1 MPESSDATLAARHHD
16 DRERAKTALAD
27 EARLRVAL
35 READIVPLLLL
46 VGQLTGEDAL
56 LERASKFITGGWS
69 FLNTIPEP
77 LRDEIRDRVV
87 GALRDLAAGH
97 AQSVPKPSPER
108 FRQLLSYGVGE
119 TLPELYA
126 EAMLEEWPEA
136 KGDLRSVPWRKPVSF
151 SAKEQLKVA
160 IIGAGASGICL
171 GAKLREAG
179 IPFTIYEKNPELGGT
194 WFENSYP
201 GCAVDIPNAA
211 YSFSFAPNPDW
222 SREFSGRDE
231 LWAYLKKIAADY
243 DVTRSIEFNTE
254 VVSAAFEEDASDWR
268 ITVKRP
274 DGSRAE
280 IRAPI
285 MACAVGQ
292 LNRPS
297 IPNLPGLDRFRGRV
311 IHTAQWD
318 QGYDLA
324 GKRVA
329 LIGTG
334 ASAMQVGPSIAP
346 IVARLAIFQ
355 RSPAWVAYNP
365 NYLKDVSDGMRWC
378 LANIPFLERWHRF
391 LMWWAGSD
399 ALHPVLQKDPSWPT
413 PDISLNQK
421 SHELRGR
428 LIDHIRAQVGD
439 DPELLAK
446 VIPTYPPYGKRMLR
460 DNNWYKT
467 LKRDNVDLIASGIA
481 AIDETGITDGDG
493 KHHPLDAIILATGFH
508 ASRMLWPVEI
518 TGRGGKTI
526 RDLWGDDDPRAYMG
540 MTVPGFPNMFVLYGP
555 NTNLSHGG
563 SIFFHAECQTRH
575 ILLCLREL
583 IESGK
588 TLIECKQAVHDAYNQ
603 RVDAAHEKM
612 IWTHGGMNTWYRNKR
627 GRVTTNSPW
636 RIIDYWAMTRTL
648 NKDDYVIR

>member
-1 MPESSDATLAARHHD
+1 MPDQAPRATVTNEDYRA
-16 DRERAKTALAD
+16 RAKAALAD
-27 EARLRVAL
+27 ETRLRAAL
-35 READIVPLLLL
+35 RDADTVPLMLLA
-46 VGQLTGEDAL
+46 GQLTGEDAL
-56 LERASKFITGGWS
+56 LEHATKFITGGWS
-69 FLNTIPEP
+69 FLNTIPDD
-77 LRDEIRDRVV
+77 LRAEIRERVV
-87 GALRDLAAGH
+87 DALRALADGTARD
-97 AQSVPKPSPER
+97 VPKPSPAR
-108 FRQLLSYGVGE
+108 FRRLLSLGVGE

-126 EAMLEEWPEA
+126 EAMLEEWPQGT
-136 KGDLRSVPWRKPVSF
+136 GDLRAVQWRKPVDTP
-151 SAKEQLKVA
+151 AKAKLHVA

-171 GAKLREAG
+171 GVKLRTAG
-179 IPFTIYEKNPELGGT
+179 IPFMIYEKNPELGGT

-211 YSFSFAPNPDW
+211 YSFSFAPNPHW

-254 VVSAAFEEDASDWR
+254 IVSAAFDETASNWR
-268 ITVKRP
+268 LTVKRR
-274 DGSRAE
+274 DGATSE
-280 IRAPI
+280 IRAPVI
-285 MACAVGQ
+285 ACAVGQ

-297 IPNLPGLDRFRGRV
+297 VPKLPGLDRFGGKV

-318 QGYDLA
+318 HDYDLA

-334 ASAMQVGPSIAP
+334 ASAMQAGPSIAP
-346 IVARLAIFQ
+346 IVQRLSIFQ

-365 NYLKDVSDGMRWC
+365 NYLKDVSEGMRWC

-413 PDISLNQK
+413 PDVSLNQK

-428 LIDHIRAQVGD
+428 LIDHITKEVGD

-467 LKRDNVDLIASGIA
+467 LKRDNVDLVAAGIE
-481 AIDETGITDGDG
+481 AIDETGITDCDG
-493 KHHPLDAIILATGFH
+493 KRYPLDAIILATGFH
-508 ASRMLWPVEI
+508 ASRMLWPITI
-518 TGRGGKTI
+518 TGRDGKTI
-526 RDLWGDDDPRAYMG
+526 RDVWGDDDPRAYMG
-540 MTVPGFPNMFVLYGP
+540 ITVPGFPNMFVLYGP

-563 SIFFHAECQTRH
+563 SIFFHAECQSRH
-575 ILLCLREL
+575 ITLCLREM
-583 IESGK
+583 IETGK
-588 TLIECKQAVHDAYNQ
+588 TVIECKQAVHDDYNA

-612 IWTHGGMNTWYRNKR
+612 IWTHGGMNTWYRNQR

-636 RIIDYWAMTRTL
+636 RIIDYWDMTRVL
-648 NKDDYVIR
+648 NTDDYVMR

>member
-1 MPESSDATLAARHHD
+1 MPDQAPRATATNEDHRV
-16 DRERAKTALAD
+16 RAKAALAD
-27 EARLRVAL
+27 ETRLRAAL
-35 READIVPLLLL
+35 RDADIVPLMLL

-56 LERASKFITGGWS
+56 LERATIFITGGWS
-69 FLNTIPEP
+69 FLNTIPED
-77 LRDEIRDRVV
+77 LRAEIRERVID
-87 GALRDLAAGH
+87 ALRALADGKARD
-97 AQSVPKPSPER
+97 VPKPSPAR
-108 FRQLLSYGVGE
+108 FRHLLSLGVGE

-126 EAMLEEWPEA
+126 EAMLEEWPEDT
-136 KGDLRSVPWRKPVSF
+136 GDLRAVPWRKPVD
-151 SAKEQLKVA
+151 SAAKAKLHVA

-171 GAKLREAG
+171 GVKLRTAG

-211 YSFSFAPNPDW
+211 YSFSFAPNPHW
-222 SREFSGRDE
+222 AREFSGRDE

-254 VVSAAFEEDASDWR
+254 VMSATFDEDSSDWR
-268 ITVKRP
+268 LTVKRR
-274 DGSRAE
+274 DGATSE

-297 IPNLPGLDRFRGRV
+297 VPKLPGLDCFGGKI

-318 QGYDLA
+318 HDCDLA

-346 IVARLAIFQ
+346 IVQRLSIFQ

-365 NYLKDVSDGMRWC
+365 NYLKDVSEGMRWC

-413 PDISLNQK
+413 PDVSLNQK

-428 LIDHIRAQVGD
+428 LIDHITKEVGD

-467 LKRDNVDLIASGIA
+467 LKRDNVDLVTAGIE
-481 AIDETGITDGDG
+481 AIDEHGITDRDG
-493 KHHPLDAIILATGFH
+493 KHYPLDAIILATGFH
-508 ASRMLWPVEI
+508 ASRMLWPITI

-526 RDLWGDDDPRAYMG
+526 RDQWGDDDPRAYMG
-540 MTVPGFPNMFVLYGP
+540 ITVPGFPNMFVLYGP

-563 SIFFHAECQTRH
+563 SIFFHAECQSRH
-575 ILLCLREL
+575 ITLCLREM
-583 IESGK
+583 IETGK
-588 TLIECKQAVHDAYNQ
+588 TVIECKQAVHDDYNA

-612 IWTHGGMNTWYRNKR
+612 IWTHGGMNTWYRNQR

-636 RIIDYWAMTRTL
+636 RIIDYWNMTRRF
-648 NKDDYVIR
+648 NPDDYVMR